1 MKKILN
7 IIILFAAVV
16 FCGCSDFDDSELRGR
31 IDGYKNRIEALKAKA
46 ETLGKQLADLSYLTN
61 GNVITTVSQDA
72 DGKYVVT
79 YKDNKD
85 VEHTVVLATMD
96 DIVDVPII
104 GVKLDENGVYYWT
117 KCIDGEITWLTD
129 DDGEKFPVS
138 GYTPTISVD
147 ADCCWTVDGVQI
159 LDASGNP
166 IKATTDATS
175 VFRSAELDGDGNFSL
190 TLGDGSTITLRVF
203 NSLNLKL
210 DAMPVTTVADPSK
223 SITVSYELSG
233 EAKETAIVAVAK
245 AEGLDAVI
253 DRDAKTVTVSFDA
266 SFSRGTVIVMAYDLA
281 DNVIVKPLFYKAA
294 TLGTVAIS
302 TPDQLVAFAAAVNAG
317 GEEAA
322 AKAVLTQDIDMKDV
336 AGWTPIGNAS
346 YKWEKNLLTIEGNAF
361 KGTFDGQGYALK
373 NLKLAYGGSA
383 VNTAY
388 GLFGVLDGATVR
400 NLTVGAALGD
410 ASALK
415 VTASGGTA
423 EVGVIAG
430 VCRDANVSDCV
441 NYAKIEYDGTSTA
454 RVSAAMVGFIFSET
468 EGTKLERLQNYGAVE
483 ADTHGNS
490 ANGAGAAIHMAGIC
504 GFATGNATNKI
515 CNDIAYCDN
524 YGNITSNSAR
534 SSGIVAAANTFTRI
548 NSCVNHGNQLNSCG
562 TTGRL
567 GNITCIT
574 GTGCSMTDCINNG
587 NLVSTGGARCGG
599 LLSLANHATN
609 SFSGCANYGEIVTDD
624 ANRGVFFGYSAYA
637 TNWINCIAGGKVG
650 VYNGGTTVYD
660 SYGENEQVRYLG
672 VQKAADPINADN
684 ITYLIGSSSGG
695 SGGDDDVEP
704 TLRILFIG
712 NSFTKDAVEHLP
724 KMVSAA
730 DIPTLKMVHLYY
742 GGRTIPEYADGYATK
757 SDYTCYKYN
766 PGTSLWLSYTGY
778 NIQQIVKSDTWDI
791 VCLQEHTGNS
801 CGWIWSDTEKNAIQG
816 LIADIRADQNGHT
829 PKFVYIMSQAYFN
842 MDKIGTAQRPYK
854 NFTTQDEMF
863 DVIVAQAR
871 KVLDQTDVEQ
881 IIPTGT
887 VLQNLR
893 TSPLNNDMDLT
904 RDGYHMDYGLSRYA
918 AACAVFESIISPSFD
933 GKKLDGN
940 SFRYNVSSTADGTY
954 TTPVTDDNQPVALQ
968 AARYA
973 LATPFAVT
981 DMSPGTQTPGNGIE
995 DTDFENDSN
1004 KE

>member
-147 ADCCWTVDGVQI
+147 ADGCWTVDGVQI

-383 VNTAY
+383 ANTAY

-441 NYAKIEYDGTSTA
+441 NYAKIEYDGTSAA

-534 SSGIVAAANTFTRI
+534 SSGIVAAANNYTRI

-609 SFSGCANYGEIVTDD
+609 SFSGCANYGEILTDD

-637 TNWINCIAGGKVG
+637 TSWINCIAGGKVG
-650 VYNGGTTVYD
+650 VYNGGTAVYD

-672 VQKAADPINADN
+672 VQKSTDPINADN
-684 ITYLIGSSSGG
+684 ITYMIGSSSGG
-695 SGGDDDVEP
+695 SGGGDDVEP

-801 CGWIWSDTEKNAIQG
+801 CGWIWNDTEKNAIQG

-893 TSPLNNDMDLT
+893 TSSLNNDMDLT

-918 AACAVFESIISPSFD
+918 AACAVFESIISPSFG

-940 SFRYNVSSTADGTY
+940 SFRYNVSSTTDGTY

-981 DMSPGTQTPGNGIE
+981 DMSSGTQTPGNGIE

>member
-129 DDGEKFPVS
+129 DGEKFPVS

-147 ADCCWTVDGVQI
+147 ADGCWTVDGVQI

-441 NYAKIEYDGTSTA
+441 NYAKIEYDGTSAA

-801 CGWIWSDTEKNAIQG
+801 CGWIWNDTEKNAIQG

>member
-147 ADCCWTVDGVQI
+147 ADGCWTVDGVQI

-373 NLKLAYGGSA
+373 NLQLAYGGSA
-383 VNTAY
+383 ANTAY

-441 NYAKIEYDGTSTA
+441 NYAKIEYDGTSAA

-490 ANGAGAAIHMAGIC
+490 ANGGNTAIHMAGIC

-534 SSGIVAAANTFTRI
+534 SSGIVAAANTYTRI
-548 NSCVNHGNQLNSCG
+548 NSCVNHGNQLNTCG

-637 TNWINCIAGGKVG
+637 TSWINCIAGGKVG

-672 VQKAADPINADN
+672 VQKATDPINADN

-801 CGWIWSDTEKNAIQG
+801 CGWIWNDTEKNAIQG

>member
-147 ADCCWTVDGVQI
+147 ADGCWTVDGVQI

-383 VNTAY
+383 ANTAY

-441 NYAKIEYDGTSTA
+441 NYAKIEYDGTSAA

-534 SSGIVAAANTFTRI
+534 SSGIVAAANTYTRI
-548 NSCVNHGNQLNSCG
+548 NSCVNHGNQLNTCG

-609 SFSGCANYGEIVTDD
+609 SFSGCANYGEILTDD

-637 TNWINCIAGGKVG
+637 TSWINCIAGGKVG
-650 VYNGGTTVYD
+650 VYNGGTAVYD

-672 VQKAADPINADN
+672 VQKSTDPINADN
-684 ITYLIGSSSGG
+684 ITYMIGSSSGG
-695 SGGDDDVEP
+695 SGGGDDVEP

-801 CGWIWSDTEKNAIQG
+801 CGWIWNDTEKNAIQG

-893 TSPLNNDMDLT
+893 TSSLNNDMDLT

-918 AACAVFESIISPSFD
+918 AACAVFESIISPSFG

-940 SFRYNVSSTADGTY
+940 SFRYNVSSTTDGTY

-981 DMSPGTQTPGNGIE
+981 DMSSGTQTPGNGIE

>member
-1 MKKILN
+1 MKFLLPYGAVLSDIINAAANKYIGIVCANTNKKTIAIRNCKI
-7 IIILFAAVV
+7 
-16 FCGCSDFDDSELRGR
+16 GGR
-31 IDGYKNRIEALKAKA
+31 IGPFSDGQQ
-46 ETLGKQLADLSYLTN
+46 G
-61 GNVITTVSQDA
+61 
-72 DGKYVVT
+72 
-79 YKDNKD
+79 
-85 VEHTVVLATMD
+85 AT
-96 DIVDVPII
+96 
-104 GVKLDENGVYYWT
+104 
-117 KCIDGEITWLTD
+117 EITEQNFEQYIYFTLT
-129 DDGEKFPVS
+129 GGGV
-138 GYTPTISVD
+138 PT
-147 ADCCWTVDGVQI
+147 
-159 LDASGNP
+159 LEN
-166 IKATTDATS
+166 
-175 VFRSAELDGDGNFSL
+175 N
-190 TLGDGSTITLRVF
+190 
-203 NSLNLKL
+203 
-210 DAMPVTTVADPSK
+210 
-223 SITVSYELSG
+223 
-233 EAKETAIVAVAK
+233 
-245 AEGLDAVI
+245 
-253 DRDAKTVTVSFDA
+253 
-266 SFSRGTVIVMAYDLA
+266 SFSGGPAKPGIATVEDL
-281 DNVIVKPLFYKAA
+281 
-294 TLGTVAIS
+294 T
-302 TPDQLVAFAAAVNAG
+302 AFRDAVNAG
-317 GEEAA
+317 ESTAQWEDAGG
-322 AKAVLTQDIDMKDV
+322 VVSLLGDIDMKDV

-430 VCRDANVSDCV
+430 VCRDANVSD
-441 NYAKIEYDGTSTA
+441 
-454 RVSAAMVGFIFSET
+454 
-468 EGTKLERLQNYGAVE
+468 
-483 ADTHGNS
+483 
-490 ANGAGAAIHMAGIC
+490 
-504 GFATGNATNKI
+504 
-515 CNDIAYCDN
+515 
-524 YGNITSNSAR
+524 
-534 SSGIVAAANTFTRI
+534 
-548 NSCVNHGNQLNSCG
+548 
-562 TTGRL
+562 
-567 GNITCIT
+567 
-574 GTGCSMTDCINNG
+574 
-587 NLVSTGGARCGG
+587 
-599 LLSLANHATN
+599 
-609 SFSGCANYGEIVTDD
+609 CANYGEIVTDD

>member
-147 ADCCWTVDGVQI
+147 ADGCWTVDGVQI

-281 DNVIVKPLFYKAA
+281 DNVIVKPLFYKAV

-336 AGWTPIGNAS
+336 AWTPIGNGA
-346 YKWEKNLLTIEGNAF
+346 YTTANAMTGPAF
-361 KGTFDGQGYALK
+361 QGTFDGQGYALK
-373 NLKLAYGGSA
+373 NLQLAYGGSA
-383 VNTAY
+383 ANTAY

-441 NYAKIEYDGTSTA
+441 NYAKIEYDGTSAA

-490 ANGAGAAIHMAGIC
+490 ANGGNTAIHMAGIC

-534 SSGIVAAANTFTRI
+534 SSGIVAAANTYTRI
-548 NSCVNHGNQLNSCG
+548 NSCVNHGNQLNTCG

-637 TNWINCIAGGKVG
+637 TSWINCIAGGKVG

-672 VQKAADPINADN
+672 VQKATDPINADN

-801 CGWIWSDTEKNAIQG
+801 CGWIWNDTEKNAIQG

>member
-147 ADCCWTVDGVQI
+147 ADGCWTVDGVQI

-317 GEEAA
+317 G
-322 AKAVLTQDIDMKDV
+322 VVSLLGDIDMKDV

-373 NLKLAYGGSA
+373 NLQLAYGGSA
-383 VNTAY
+383 ANTAY

-400 NLTVGAALGD
+400 NLTVGTALGD

-441 NYAKIEYDGTSTA
+441 NYAKIEYDGTSAA

-490 ANGAGAAIHMAGIC
+490 TNGGNTAIHMAGIC

-534 SSGIVAAANTFTRI
+534 SSGIVAAANTYTRI
-548 NSCVNHGNQLNSCG
+548 NSCVNHGNQLNTCG

-672 VQKAADPINADN
+672 VQKATDPINADN

-742 GGRTIPEYADGYATK
+742 GGRTIPEYAEGYATK

-801 CGWIWSDTEKNAIQG
+801 CGWIWNDTEKNAIQG
-816 LIADIRADQNGHT
+816 LIADIRADQSGHT